1 MIDIIYINY
10 LFKSLVN
17 TSFLLSIGSDL
28 FPKPIA
34 VVGIIPLSNIEAL
47 FPNPLAVDS
56 KEDLKPR
63 LCTVLFLK

>member
-1 MIDIIYINY
+1 M
-10 LFKSLVN
+10 SC
-17 TSFLLSIGSDL
+17 LLCIGSDL